1 LQSPSDLDGTTQEV
15 FPMQHAHKQP
25 TLPFT
30 RTMLAPVVALVIGA
44 AGLAGAYVVIDDGGG
59 TTDSDV
65 VAIRGTPVAPSQTK
79 DESAIAAAVGNPSQG
94 GQGETKDESAI
105 AAAIAPSPQE
115 SASDEADRAKRTD
128 PHGPASAL
136 P

>member
-15 FPMQHAHKQP
+15 FLMQHAHKQS
-25 TLPFT
+25 TLPST
-30 RTMLAPVVALVIGA
+30 RTLVVPIVALAIGV
-44 AGLAGAYVVIDDGGG
+44 AGLAGAYAVIDDGGA
-59 TTDSDV
+59 TTDSGV
-65 VAIRGTPVAPSQTK
+65 VALRGTPVAPSQTK
-79 DESAIAAAVGNPSQG
+79 DEAAIAAAIGNRGAG

-115 SASDEADRAKRTD
+115 TASDEAERAKRTD